1 MMKRFFY
8 HSILSLFL
16 LVMFCITGG
25 GNLAKAQ
32 SYQLVKSPDGL
43 VSGDKYLIV
52 SKDKGDALSTE
63 QGKSNR
69 GAQVVSFAQ
78 DGSIDAATLN
88 SNVAIIVLTEEGT
101 DLWSFQVTNGS
112 KTGEL
117 YAAGTSSK
125 SNLFKTS
132 TSTS

>member
-32 SYQLVKSPDGL
+32 SYQLVKSTNGL

-52 SKDKGDALSTE
+52 AKGYNKALGGINPTS
-63 QGKSNR
+63 GNNR
-69 GAQVVSFAQ
+69 IAVGVTFA
-78 DGSIDAATLN
+78 N
-88 SNVAIIVLTEEGT
+88 
-101 DLWSFQVTNGS
+101 
-112 KTGEL
+112 
-117 YAAGTSSK
+117 
-125 SNLFKTS
+125 
-132 TSTS
+132 